1 VNFQMGPAGKGF
13 AIPINDAMGV
23 AGQIRSG
30 APSANVHIGQ
40 PTLLGVGVGT
50 QPRNGGGIIVRDV
63 MVGGPAA
70 QAGLAIG
77 DVLINLDGTDLDSAT
92 TLTYVL
98 DRHYPGDV
106 IDLTWIDRNGQQRT
120 GKATLVSGP

>member
-1 VNFQMGPAGKGF
+1 MA
-13 AIPINDAMGV
+13 V

-30 APSANVHIGQ
+30 APSGTVHIGQ
-40 PTLLGVGVGT
+40 PVLLGVGVGT
-50 QPRNGGGIIVRDV
+50 RPRRAPGIIVREV
-63 MVGGPAA
+63 MPGGPAE
-70 QAGLAIG
+70 QAGVAIG
-77 DVLINLDGTDLDSAT
+77 DVITVLDGTPVDSAT

-106 IDLTWIDRNGQQRT
+106 VDLTWIDRSGQQRT